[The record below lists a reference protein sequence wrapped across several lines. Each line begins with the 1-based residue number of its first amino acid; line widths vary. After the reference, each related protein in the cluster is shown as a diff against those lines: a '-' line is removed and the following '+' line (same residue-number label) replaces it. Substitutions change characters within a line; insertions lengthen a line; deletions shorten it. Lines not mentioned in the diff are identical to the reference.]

1 MFFAFSR
8 ESHAY
13 YIQSMCN
20 IISKARK
27 FSKYVTLVRHMKI
40 PNSFLT
46 QKKGFPSTIC
56 LQLELLK

>member
-1 MFFAFSR
+1 MFFTFPH

-13 YIQSMCN
+13 YIQPMCN

-40 PNSFLT
+40 PNSFLVH
-46 QKKGFPSTIC
+46 KKGFLSTIAYD
-56 LQLELLK
+56 